1 MNASMDSN
9 STKSQ
14 ILEYLKKVC
23 GGSPIGSDSLAMIG
37 IDSVAMAELTF
48 ELEKRFDIQIG
59 DDVLD
64 VDTVDELVNYVVA
77 RQSAMT
83 N

>member
-1 MNASMDSN
+1 MDS
-9 STKSQ
+9 TDTQETRTQ
-14 ILEYLKKVC
+14 ILTYLKKVC
-23 GGSPIGSDSLAMIG
+23 GGNPKGNDSLSLIG

-48 ELEKRFDIQIG
+48 EL
-59 DDVLD
+59 
-64 VDTVDELVNYVVA
+64 DTVDELINYVVA

>member
-1 MNASMDSN
+1 ME
-9 STKSQ
+9 TKTQ
-14 ILEYLKKVC
+14 ILAYLKKVC
-23 GGSPIGSDSLAMIG
+23 GGSPKGNDSLSLIG

-48 ELEKRFDIQIG
+48 ELEKRFSIRIDDDI
-59 DDVLD
+59 LD
-64 VDTVDELVNYVVA
+64 VDTVDELVSYVVT

>member
-1 MNASMDSN
+1 MDSAN
-9 STKSQ
+9 SMETKTQ
-14 ILEYLKKVC
+14 ILAYLKKVC
-23 GGSPIGSDSLAMIG
+23 GGSPKGNDSLSLIG

-48 ELEKRFDIQIG
+48 ELEKRFSIRIDDDI
-59 DDVLD
+59 LD
-64 VDTVDELVNYVVA
+64 VDTVDELVSYVVT

>member
-1 MNASMDSN
+1 MDSAN
-9 STKSQ
+9 SMETKNQ
-14 ILEYLKKVC
+14 ILAYLKKVC
-23 GGSPIGSDSLAMIG
+23 GGSPKGNDSLSLIG

-48 ELEKRFDIQIG
+48 ELEKRFSIRIDDDI
-59 DDVLD
+59 LD
-64 VDTVDELVNYVVA
+64 VDTVDELVSYVVT